1 MAKDVLLDDLTPQQR
16 EAILHCDGPLLVL
29 AGAGSGKT
37 RVITRKFAYLNKKKK
52 ISPGSIFTVTFTNK
66 AANEM
71 KQRISQLTASDA
83 KHLWLGTF
91 HSQCNRILRRE
102 IAALGYKPDF
112 TVYDDDDQ
120 SSMIRHILRELNIYE
135 ALYKG
140 VVSRISILKS
150 HLIAPEEFLA
160 RGDGFS
166 FDEKL
171 GRAYLKYQQEL
182 KRCNALDF
190 DDLIMLTVKLFEEH
204 PKILRKYTGL
214 FEHLLVDEFQDANR
228 SQYRLMQL
236 LASQHHRIS
245 VVGDDDQS
253 IYHFRGADVANILNF
268 EKDFPKA
275 KVVKLEQN
283 FRSTQKILDVS
294 GSVIAQNENRKV
306 KQLWTDRAKGEMV
319 AYSTLQN
326 EEEEAKQVAR
336 TIKDLYLKGKFEYSD
351 VAVLYRIN
359 LQARAIE
366 DALREERVP
375 YQVISGISFYQRKEI
390 KDIVSYMRLISN
402 LEDNVSLRRI
412 INSPPRGIGVSTIGK
427 IEQEAKKQGV
437 SMFRSMKSMLKAQSL
452 AASFKDKIA
461 EFVRLVE
468 KLSHEQFKTA
478 ADMLKNIVEKTGYI
492 DVLAEDRIQNV
503 LELVSAAEGVPVREF
518 LDRAALSSATDK
530 LQEAKA
536 VSLLTLHSAK
546 GLEFPAVFIVGLE
559 EGILPYFKAMDS
571 PREVQE
577 ERRLFYVGMTR
588 AKDQLFLSSVRRRR
602 LYSKIQEQEPSR
614 FLKDVPREHCD
625 WVERSCEHI
634 LQASA
639 PVRAAAKAPKSLYI
653 VGCRVK
659 HPSWGIG
666 VVRDCCGE
674 GEDTKVTVNF
684 PGVGLKRLA
693 ARLANLERIE
703 A

>member
-1 MAKDVLLDDLTPQQR
+1 MAKDVLLDDLNTQQR

-37 RVITRKFAYLNKKKK
+37 RVITRKFAYLTKKKK
-52 ISPGSIFTVTFTNK
+52 LSPGSIFTVTFTNK
-66 AANEM
+66 AAAEM
-71 KQRISQLTASDA
+71 KHRVSQLLDSDE
-83 KHLWLGTF
+83 KNLWLGTF

-102 IAALGYKPDF
+102 ITALGYKPDF
-112 TVYDDDDQ
+112 TVYDDADQ
-120 SSMIRHILRELNIYE
+120 SSLIRHILREFNIYE

-150 HLIAPEEFLA
+150 HLITPEEFLA
-160 RGDGFS
+160 KGDGFS

-171 GRAYLKYQQEL
+171 GRAYMKYQHEL

-190 DDLIMLTVKLFEEH
+190 DDLIMLAVRLFEEH
-204 PKILRKYTGL
+204 PKVLKKYTSL
-214 FEHLLVDEFQDANR
+214 FEHLLVDEFQDTNR
-228 SQYRLMQL
+228 AQYRLMQL

-253 IYHFRGADVANILNF
+253 IYYFRGADVGNILNF
-268 EKDFPKA
+268 EKDFPKT
-275 KVVKLEQN
+275 KIVKLEQN
-283 FRSTQKILDVS
+283 YRSTQKILDVS
-294 GSVIAQNENRKV
+294 GSVISQNENRKT

-319 AYSTLQN
+319 TYSTLQN

-351 VAVLYRIN
+351 IAVLYRIN

-366 DALREERVP
+366 DSLREERLP
-375 YQVISGISFYQRKEI
+375 YQVISGISFYQRREI
-390 KDIVSYMRLISN
+390 KDIISYMRLISN

-412 INSPPRGIGVSTIGK
+412 INSPPRGIGASTIGK
-427 IEQEAKKQGV
+427 IEQEAKKQGL
-437 SMFRSMKSMLKAQSL
+437 SMFRTMKSMLKAQSL
-452 AASFKDKIA
+452 AVSFKDKIG
-461 EFVRLVE
+461 EFVRIIE
-468 KLSHEQFKTA
+468 KLSQQQFRTA
-478 ADMLKNIVEKTGYI
+478 ADMLKGIVERTGYL
-492 DVLAEDRIQNV
+492 DHLEDDRIQNV
-503 LELVSAAEGVPVREF
+503 LELVAAAEGTPVREF
-518 LDRAALSSATDK
+518 LDRAALASATDN

-546 GLEFPAVFIVGLE
+546 GLEFPAVFVVGLE

-614 FLKDVPREHCD
+614 FLKDIPREHCD
-625 WVERSCEHI
+625 WVERTCERV
-634 LQASA
+634 LQAA
-639 PVRAAAKAPKSLYI
+639 TPARTIPKPPKALYI

-674 GEDTKVTVNF
+674 GEETKVTVNF

-693 ARLANLERIE
+693 AKLANLEKV
-703 A
+703 